1 MNKKIKTNKD
11 SKNIIINPSD
21 SEEDESDSEL
31 ANNSAIK
38 TAEKI
43 KQQQEQ
49 NSALVSLN
57 TQVVIKLNKY
67 FLINL

>member
-1 MNKKIKTNKD
+1 MTLHEGDKKMNKKIKTSKD

-31 ANNSAIK
+31 ANSSAIK

-57 TQVVIKLNKY
+57 TQVV
-67 FLINL
+67 